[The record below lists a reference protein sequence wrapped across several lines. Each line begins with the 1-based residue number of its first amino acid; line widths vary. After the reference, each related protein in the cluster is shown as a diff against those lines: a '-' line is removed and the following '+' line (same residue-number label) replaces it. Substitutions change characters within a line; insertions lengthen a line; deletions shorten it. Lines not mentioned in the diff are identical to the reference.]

1 MSLLASRALRSRRRP
16 PGETHLPGEA
26 GVWVLLFGDMAFFGL
41 LFVAFLYY
49 RSREPALFAASQ
61 AHLDVNLGAV
71 NTLVLLTSSILVV
84 TGVRAVR
91 HGAAHLATPLF
102 GGAVACGVVFGVDK
116 YVEYSAKL
124 AVGITPA
131 TNSFYMIYYILTGL
145 HMVHVLTGMAVL
157 LFMIAQSRKPA
168 ITIRQFGYVEGGA
181 CFWHMVDL
189 LWIVLFPL
197 VYLVR
202 T

>member
-1 MSLLASRALRSRRRP
+1 MSMVVSRALRSRRRAA
-16 PGETHLPGEA
+16 GETHLPGEA
-26 GVWVLLFGDMAFFGL
+26 GVWVLLFGDMTFFGL

-49 RSREPALFAASQ
+49 RSREPALFAESQ
-61 AHLDVNLGAV
+61 AHLEVNLGAI

-84 TGVRAVR
+84 TGVRAIR
-91 HGAAHLATPLF
+91 HGAPQLAAPLF
-102 GGAVACGVVFGVDK
+102 GGAVFCGAIFGVDK
-116 YVEYSAKL
+116 YIEYSAKL
-124 AVGITPA
+124 AAGITPA

-157 LFMIAQSRKPA
+157 IFMMSQSRTPA